1 MFPQWGS
8 GGLPAEAEPILKS
21 HCPVNNWKHF
31 RQKKCGILSQSEAEA
46 FLKTLDGIL
55 PNWGH
60 VGCPLKLNHFQK
72 YKLSD
77 KEF

>member
-46 FLKTLDGIL
+46 FLKT
-55 PNWGH
+55 
-60 VGCPLKLNHFQK
+60 
-72 YKLSD
+72 
-77 KEF
+77 